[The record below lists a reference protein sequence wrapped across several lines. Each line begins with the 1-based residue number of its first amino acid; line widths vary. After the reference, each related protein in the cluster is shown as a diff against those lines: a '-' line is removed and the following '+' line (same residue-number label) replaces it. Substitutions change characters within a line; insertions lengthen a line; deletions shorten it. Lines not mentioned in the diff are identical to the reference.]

1 MKENLVPKRSV
12 KVHWKWPLAASYIA
26 IAYQP
31 IYSFQ
36 AKVTKAA
43 SATYNLASNLYLGIV
58 EDFDASLLGNRSDPV
73 NQAAL
78 TIKWDDP
85 VQVMEKPRTGYNS
98 GS

>member
-1 MKENLVPKRSV
+1 M
-12 KVHWKWPLAASYIA
+12 WKWPLAA

-31 IYSFQ
+31 FYSFQ
-36 AKVTKAA
+36 AQVTKVA

-58 EDFDASLLGNRSDPV
+58 EDFDASLHGNRTDPV

-98 GS
+98 GSCVIISLNLVYYSFS